1 MSRLSTIDAK
11 DIKQTIDV
19 KHDSVDIYGDARFL
33 QADGEYTQNVP
44 GSNTNNFDTVGEKVD
59 LLLKHGKAYIT
70 VKVTAERITPVDL
83 EFNVWRKNQA
93 IVTRTIEVD
102 LLATEHRRRLYYK
115 VMEEPAGGS
124 NRTYMAGPN
133 ETILDSVAT
142 LDLFSKI
149 LGAADGEGDTE
160 DIEVTT
166 RSGKTGRPFPT
177 RMDLL
182 Y

>member
-11 DIKQTIDV
+11 DIRQKIDV
-19 KHDSVDIYGDARFL
+19 KHNAEDIYGDPRFL
-33 QADGEYTQNVP
+33 QADGEYLRNVA
-44 GSNTNNFDTVGEKVD
+44 GTNNFETVGEKVD
-59 LLLKHGKAYIT
+59 LLLKEGKAYIT

-102 LLATEHRRRLYYK
+102 LLATEQRRRLYYK
-115 VMEEPAGGS
+115 VMEEPAGGT
-124 NRTYMAGPN
+124 RGGYKAGPN
-133 ETILDSVAT
+133 ETVLDSQET
-142 LDLFSKI
+142 LELFTKI

-160 DIEVTT
+160 DIEVRT
-166 RSGKTGRPFPT
+166 RSGKTTRPFSSG
-177 RMDLL
+177 MDLL